1 MYSKYNFDQN
11 PDRENT
17 SCVKYDLR
25 NVIFGKADVIPMW
38 VADMDIPTPSFV
50 IDSIKKRCNHPVL
63 GYTFRDKQYNQ
74 AIIWWYSNRHQ
85 WNIKDSWIEFCP
97 GVVSGLNHAIRAFT
111 QPGDKI
117 IIQPPV
123 YHPFYSTVENNGRK
137 LVHNNLIEEN
147 GIYRIN
153 FEELE
158 RLAADG
164 AKMLILSNPHNPV
177 GKVWTTDELTK
188 IGNICIKHNVLIVS
202 DEIHSDLVFKPAK
215 HVSLASLND
224 NFAQHTVTFASAS
237 KTFNIAGLSSGFT
250 IIPNAELMKKYKAEL
265 EASGAGMGNIFGTEA
280 LKAAFTPEGETW
292 LNALLQYFQ
301 ENIDLVEQ
309 TLNKELPSIK
319 FNCPQG
325 TYMLWVDFRKYGL
338 TTKEL
343 NEMLIQKA
351 GLGFNAGEGFGTS
364 GEGFQRINIACSK
377 ATVNEMLQRLVKTFS
392 PLEKHS

>member
-137 LVHNNLIEEN
+137 LVHNK
-147 GIYRIN
+147 
-153 FEELE
+153 
-158 RLAADG
+158 D
-164 AKMLILSNPHNPV
+164 
-177 GKVWTTDELTK
+177 
-188 IGNICIKHNVLIVS
+188 
-202 DEIHSDLVFKPAK
+202 
-215 HVSLASLND
+215 
-224 NFAQHTVTFASAS
+224 
-237 KTFNIAGLSSGFT
+237 
-250 IIPNAELMKKYKAEL
+250 
-265 EASGAGMGNIFGTEA
+265 
-280 LKAAFTPEGETW
+280 
-292 LNALLQYFQ
+292 
-301 ENIDLVEQ
+301 
-309 TLNKELPSIK
+309 
-319 FNCPQG
+319 
-325 TYMLWVDFRKYGL
+325 RK
-338 TTKEL
+338 
-343 NEMLIQKA
+343 
-351 GLGFNAGEGFGTS
+351 S
-364 GEGFQRINIACSK
+364 
-377 ATVNEMLQRLVKTFS
+377 VV
-392 PLEKHS
+392 